1 MFILHYVEAMSN
13 EIAEYWQKEKN
24 YYAKLSVSAED
35 SKLSEKITEEEIQ
48 KQVHSLPKQKELME
62 AYHKS
67 MIVVNNSCNFP
78 TQFQPSPLQKE
89 FLLPKLQITWT

>member
-1 MFILHYVEAMSN
+1 MFILRYVEAMSK
-13 EIAEYWQKEKN
+13 EIAEYWQIEKN
-24 YYAKLSVSAED
+24 HYANLSVSTED

-48 KQVHSLPKQKELME
+48 KQVQSLPKQKELME

-78 TQFQPSPLQKE
+78 THFQPSPLPKE
-89 FLLPKLQITWT
+89 FLLPKLQLTWT